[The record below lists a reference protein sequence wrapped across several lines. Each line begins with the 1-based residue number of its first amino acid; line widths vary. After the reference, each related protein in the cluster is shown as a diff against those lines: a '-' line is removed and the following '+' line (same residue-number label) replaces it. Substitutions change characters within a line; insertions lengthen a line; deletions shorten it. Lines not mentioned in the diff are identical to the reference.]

1 MSVYFITREEA
12 QKRLDEMLGCTIEF
26 AGKSPDTELYIFEFS
41 DSQDAG
47 EIAESTEERCIF
59 KLHLLCRFKV
69 IWRKRRITDT
79 YYEDTSSEAFA
90 SQASQ
95 LMGQPIKRTGL
106 SDKNDLWLDFGD
118 FWMVF
123 ATFENDEESWR
134 FFYSDKKKPHL
145 VASDTWL
152 KLVY

>member
-1 MSVYFITREEA
+1 MSVYFITGEEA

-41 DSQDAG
+41 NPQTAG
-47 EIAESTEERCIF
+47 DITEPSCIF
-59 KLHLLCRFKV
+59 KLHLLCRFEV
-69 IWRKRRITDT
+69 IWRKRKTKDI
-79 YYEDTSSEAFA
+79 YYEDTSSEEFA

-95 LMGQPIKRTGL
+95 LMGKQIKRTGL

-123 ATFENDEESWR
+123 ATFENEEESWR